1 MYTCIHIY
9 MKISIY
15 TGALCT
21 HIYVYMYIY
30 ITGGVECAFDTQR
43 RELCLSYSAL
53 WDGVL
58 KHLSSIHLSLASFAV
73 LVLLVL
79 LGLLLVVVVLLLVL
93 APFAWAECT
102 MQNSRVPWE
111 QQYESIMCYVICNL
125 ISYTV

>member
-1 MYTCIHIY
+1 MYVCIHVYIYIYEDQYIYRCIMYTYICV
-9 MKISIY
+9 
-15 TGALCT
+15 
-21 HIYVYMYIY
+21 YVYIYIYIY

-73 LVLLVL
+73 LVLLVV

-102 MQNSRVPWE
+102 MQNSRVPW
-111 QQYESIMCYVICNL
+111 
-125 ISYTV
+125 